1 MEGAKKQTN
10 MEMCKNL
17 FTSLMLAAIHVTLI
31 KNVFFSGK
39 QEEQACRMENRGVSR
54 WFKNK

>member
-1 MEGAKKQTN
+1 MEGPKKQTN
-10 MEMCKNL
+10 MEMYKNL
-17 FTSLMLAAIHVTLI
+17 FTSLMLGAIHVTLI

-39 QEEQACRMENRGVSR
+39 QEKNRGVSR